1 MKLQNL
7 ISTIL
12 LILVTVGVGSAV
24 TEGAELNRR
33 KFGGKELMSH
43 HGLNLYDFAARLH
56 NPAFPHFT
64 TPEPLLEKYYPISPF
79 AYCAGDPI
87 NLIDPTGMHTLVIH
101 KGDGIYK
108 VVGGELNEDLNIY
121 IATYNPEDKTYYNT
135 GISIGQTVT
144 PTSFYNSDI
153 KKCVFP
159 M

>member
-24 TEGAELNRR
+24 AEGAELNRR

-43 HGLNLYDFAARLH
+43 HGLNLYDF
-56 NPAFPHFT
+56 T
-64 TPEPLLEKYYPISPF
+64 TPDPLLEKYYPISPF

-87 NLIDPTGMHTLVIH
+87 NLIDPPGMHTLVIH

-121 IATYNPEDKTYYNT
+121 RATYNPEDKTYYNT

-144 PTSFYNSDI
+144 PTSFYNSDTENVYFPC
-153 KKCVFP
+153 KK
-159 M
+159 